1 MSEYIDNDNVF
12 DSLQYRSHFVTTTDQ
27 NNNPIN
33 LNLDLAIKG
42 GLLNGEDYNLSTVF
56 DTDPNDPTV
65 AMLVLGDPVPRIIK
79 VIDKIGFYDEEGY
92 PRWTYISMPNF
103 IWLSLTDEQKRDVI
117 GFIYKHLGGNMM
129 IGYFPNYEKS

>member
-1 MSEYIDNDNVF
+1 M
-12 DSLQYRSHFVTTTDQ
+12 TTTDQ

-56 DTDPNDPTV
+56 DTDAYSI
-65 AMLVLGDPVPRIIK
+65 AMIVLGDPVPRIIK

-129 IGYFPNYEKS
+129 IGYFPNYEKL

>member
-1 MSEYIDNDNVF
+1 MLEYTDNDNVF
-12 DSLQYRSHFVTTTDQ
+12 DSLQYKSYKMTTTDQ

-56 DTDPNDPTV
+56 DTDAYSI
-65 AMLVLGDPVPRIIK
+65 AMIVLGDPVPRIIK

-129 IGYFPNYEKS
+129 IGYFPNYEKL